1 MLNTELI
8 RQDFPIFSYHHQGK
22 PLIYLDNAATTQKPQ
37 AVIQA
42 VHDFYT
48 QQNATV
54 RRSIYPLA
62 AAATRA
68 YEGVREQVKQFIGA
82 ASSQE
87 IIFTKGTT
95 EGINLVAT
103 AFAESRLNPG
113 DEILISAMEHH
124 ANLIPWQQLCLR
136 KSAKLQVIPMN
147 VRGELI
153 LEKLPELL
161 SHRTKLLAITHIS
174 NSLGTINPIRE
185 IIELAHAQGVPV
197 LVDGAQSVAHYPL
210 NMNELDCDFFVF
222 SGHKMFAPTG
232 IGVLYAKGEY
242 LEQMQ
247 PYQFGGEMIRSVTFE
262 ETLFAKVPAKFEAGT
277 PNVEGAIGLG
287 AAIDYINQIGKA
299 NIGGHLHDLL
309 SYATEQLSAIEALT
323 IIGTAQQ
330 KTTILSFTLEG
341 IHPHD
346 AATFLGEAGIAVRA
360 GHHCTQP
367 VMAFFNI
374 PGTLRASFTIYNTRE
389 EIDQLAETIRAAK
402 RFFK

>member
-1 MLNTELI
+1 MLNSISI
-8 RQDFPIFSYHHQGK
+8 RQDFPIFSYHYHGK

-48 QQNATV
+48 SQNATV

-62 AAATRA
+62 AEATRA
-68 YEGVREQVKQFIGA
+68 YESVREQVRQFIGA

-124 ANLIPWQQLCLR
+124 SNLIPWQQLCLR
-136 KSAKLQVIPMN
+136 KGAKLQVIPMN
-147 VRGELI
+147 ERGELL

-161 SHRTKLLAITHIS
+161 SHRTKMLAITYIS

-210 NMNELDCDFFVF
+210 NMSELDCDFFVF

-232 IGVLYAKGEY
+232 IGVLYAKAEH
-242 LEQMQ
+242 LTNMQ
-247 PYQFGGEMIRSVTFE
+247 PYQFGGEMIRLVTFE
-262 ETLFAKVPAKFEAGT
+262 ETIFANAPAKFEAGT

-287 AAIDYINQIGKA
+287 AAIHYINQIGKA
-299 NIGGHLHDLL
+299 NIGKHLNDLRD
-309 SYATEQLSAIEALT
+309 YATEQLSAIKGLT

-330 KTTILSFTLEG
+330 KTAILSFKLEG

-346 AATFLGEAGIAVRA
+346 AATFLGEAGFALRA

-367 VMAFFNI
+367 VMAFLGI

-402 RFFK
+402 RFFR